1 MSAHQPAWRWYAW
14 NELDPDTLYAFLK
27 LRSDIFVV
35 EQNCPYPDMDGL
47 DPQCLH
53 LCGRGTDG
61 ELLAYLRLLPP
72 GLKCVHPAIGR
83 LVVAQSA
90 RGTGLGRH
98 AMTEALRNCAERH
111 PGTAAFLSG
120 QLHLQAFY
128 QSLGFRPISEPYVED
143 GIPHVDMLRGH

>member
-1 MSAHQPAWRWYAW
+1 MEPTWRWYAW

-35 EQNCPYPDMDGL
+35 EQNCPYSDMDGL

-53 LCGRGTDG
+53 LCGSDADG

-83 LVVAQSA
+83 LVVARAA
-90 RGTGLGRH
+90 RGTGLGRR
-98 AMTEALRNCAERH
+98 AMAEALNVCAQRN
-111 PGTAAFLSG
+111 PGAAVFLSG

-128 QSLGFRPISEPYVED
+128 QSLGFRPISEPYLED